1 MKKNRVSLAAFTITF
16 LLTACSGGVQR
27 ESNAAVNTTEAVSE
41 IAETTEAG
49 SVATQEAPKE
59 LTKISVAYHPG
70 LASLCVPGV
79 GEGEGYFA
87 EEGLEIN
94 WVKFTA
100 GPTEI
105 AAMVSG
111 DLQFGYIGHGAHNLC
126 AQGQAHVISLSH
138 ISNSEQILTRSDSGI
153 KTIEDLKGKRVVT
166 QLGTSGETILNLALE
181 KAGLTREDIDV
192 YAMDMSGAVSAFI
205 AGQADAIASWDTHTV
220 NIKKNLDVE
229 LVTLAETADF
239 VDEMAF
245 PASWVA
251 TPEYLEEN
259 RDVAVRFIRALN
271 KCYDFRAAD
280 MDATVQYSADF
291 GGLPYADIDASRN
304 SAVFYDSNQLKK
316 MVETGSI
323 YDIYQSQLDGFI
335 STGKAETGDVKKYV
349 RVDLMKETFEN
360 N

>member
-1 MKKNRVSLAAFTITF
+1 MKKKNWGLAIF
-16 LLTACSGGVQR
+16 LTAVFLTACNGEQIDTPASSQQGDL
-27 ESNAAVNTTEAVSE
+27 EST
-41 IAETTEAG
+41 
-49 SVATQEAPKE
+49 ATQLTKEAEEDTKESSKE

-79 GEGEGYFA
+79 GEGKGYFQ
-87 EEGLEIN
+87 EEGLEVN
-94 WVKFTA
+94 WVKFTS

-126 AQGQAHVISLSH
+126 AQGQADVISLSH
-138 ISNSEQILTRSDSGI
+138 VSNSEQIIVRADSGI
-153 KTIEDLKGKRVVT
+153 KTIEDLRGKRIVT

-181 KAGLTREDIDV
+181 KAGLTREDVDV

-220 NIKKNLDVE
+220 NIKKNLDAKLE
-229 LVTLAETADF
+229 ILAQTADF
-239 VDEMAF
+239 VDQMAF

-259 RDVAVRFIRALN
+259 EDVAVRFIRALN
-271 KCYDFRAAD
+271 KCYDFRAKD
-280 MDATVQYSADF
+280 MDSTVKYSAEF
-291 GGLPYADIDASRN
+291 GKLPYEDIDATRS
-304 SAVFYDSNQLKK
+304 SAVFYDSTQLKK
-316 MVETGSI
+316 MVEDQSI

-335 STGKAETGDVKKYV
+335 NSGKAEGGDVKQYV
-349 RVDLMKETFEN
+349 RVDLMQKAFEE
-360 N
+360 